1 MGARGVRG
9 TPKRR
14 VACVAMRE
22 VRKGCSARRREEM
35 MTDEVDRRSWRG
47 LARAARRVCWATV
60 ACVLAV
66 IAFLAALLWA
76 VLFG

>member
-1 MGARGVRG
+1 
-9 TPKRR
+9 
-14 VACVAMRE
+14 
-22 VRKGCSARRREEM
+22 M

-66 IAFLAALLWA
+66 IAFLAVLLWA

>member
-1 MGARGVRG
+1 M
-9 TPKRR
+9 TNR
-14 VACVAMRE
+14 VERE
-22 VRKGCSARRREEM
+22 
-35 MTDEVDRRSWRG
+35 SWRS

-66 IAFLAALLWA
+66 IAFLAVLLWA